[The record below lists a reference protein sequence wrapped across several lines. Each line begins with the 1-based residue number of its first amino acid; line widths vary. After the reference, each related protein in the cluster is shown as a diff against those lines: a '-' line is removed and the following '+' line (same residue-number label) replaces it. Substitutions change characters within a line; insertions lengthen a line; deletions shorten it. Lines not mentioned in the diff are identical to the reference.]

1 MSFKW
6 EEIEMSGKKILT
18 LKQVADLTIQK
29 DRVLF
34 SASHEEIING
44 ATTDVY
50 FVKTHEIL
58 KELNKENTQVTAEI
72 FSRGAGVFCGL
83 PEILNLFADTGVDVW
98 SLPEGAQFDRKEVI
112 MRIKGS
118 YGEFGI
124 YETAILGI
132 LASSCGWATAA
143 REIKKAVGDRQAL
156 VFGARHVHPS
166 VAPVMERSALVGGI
180 DGASCILGA
189 KLAGK
194 EPKGTV
200 PHAVFLIVGDTVE
213 VAQTYDRIMPPDA
226 VRLVLVDTFKDEAE
240 ETLRVAA
247 ALGEKLQGIR
257 LDTPSERG
265 GVTPGLVKEI
275 RARLDMAGSNHVQIF
290 VSGGLD
296 PDKIKLLKEAGADAF
311 GVGSY
316 ISGARAIDMTMD
328 LKEIDG
334 KPVAKRGR
342 IPGLTT
348 NERLEKVR

>member
-1 MSFKW
+1 
-6 EEIEMSGKKILT
+6 MSGKKILT
-18 LKQVADLTIQK
+18 LKQVEDLTILK

-58 KELNKENTQVTAEI
+58 KELNKENTQVVAEI
-72 FSRGAGVFCGL
+72 FSRGSGVFCGL
-83 PEILNLFADTGVDVW
+83 PEILNLLVDTGVEVW
-98 SLPEGAQFDRKEVI
+98 SLPEGAEFDRKEVI

-118 YGEFGI
+118 YGQFGI

-143 REIKKAVGDRQAL
+143 REVKKVVGDRQAL

-166 VAPVMERSALVGGI
+166 VAPVMERSALIGGI

-200 PHAVFLIVGDTVE
+200 PHTVFLIVGDTVE
-213 VAQTYDRIMPPDA
+213 VAKAYDRIMPPDA

-240 ETLRVAA
+240 ETLRVAE
-247 ALGEKLQGIR
+247 ALGEKLHGIR

-265 GVTPGLVKEI
+265 GVTPELVKEI
-275 RARLDMAGSNHVQIF
+275 RARLDMAGANHVQIF
-290 VSGGLD
+290 VSGGLN
-296 PDKIKLLKEAGADAF
+296 PEKIKILKEAGADAF

-316 ISGARAIDMTMD
+316 ISGASAIDMTLD

-342 IPGLTT
+342 IPGLTC